1 MMAFLPLVVDRRRND
16 NDVMHPF
23 QMDTLAKQRWDELVT
38 LSAAARHNARRRA
51 RAGAPRRHRI
61 SGLLGLLV
69 GRSVR
74 RTPRGDCGPGKV
86 ATLP

>member
-1 MMAFLPLVVDRRRND
+1 MLAFLPLVPADGGND
-16 NDVMHPF
+16 NGVMHPF

-38 LSAAARHNARRRA
+38 LSSAARHNAKRRKRARRRHIN
-51 RAGAPRRHRI
+51 RF

-69 GRSVR
+69 RRAVR
-74 RTPRGDCGPGKV
+74 RTPGRDCGTGQV